1 MTYGFKSHLPHQK
14 HLQMQVLFFYPFF
27 SQELLMKKILLAGYG
42 WFASIPEGQTNNAEL
57 IARALDKTILRAENG
72 EEAEI
77 ISLIVPVIWKEA
89 FAPVEAAIRDNKPDL
104 VLALGTDA
112 RACAMRPEPYGVNW
126 KRGKDAARDGSV
138 TDMDEA
144 ILPGGELFLRGTLPF
159 EEMTLAMLRAG
170 IPAQLGALSDAE
182 EGAPVS
188 KKSTTGLY
196 LCNYMAYRLA
206 HLAKDIP
213 GLQTGFMHVP
223 TQPEYA
229 CAQRL
234 SQDPPALDAPMYASM
249 PLEMMIR
256 GTKEALRACIK

>member
-1 MTYGFKSHLPHQK
+1 
-14 HLQMQVLFFYPFF
+14 
-27 SQELLMKKILLAGYG
+27 MKKILLAGYG

>member
-1 MTYGFKSHLPHQK
+1 
-14 HLQMQVLFFYPFF
+14 
-27 SQELLMKKILLAGYG
+27 MKKILLAGYG

-57 IARALDKTILRAENG
+57 IARALDGEILRSESG
-72 EEAEI
+72 EEAQI

-89 FAPVEAAIRDNKPDL
+89 FAPVESAIRMHKPDL

-126 KRGKDAARDGSV
+126 MRGKDAARDGSI

-144 ILPGGELFLRGTLPF
+144 IVPGGDMFLRGTLPF
-159 EEMTLAMLRAG
+159 EAMTLAMLRAG

-182 EGAPVS
+182 DGAPLE
-188 KKSTTGLY
+188 KKSTTGFY

-206 HLAKDIP
+206 LLAKTIP
-213 GLQTGFMHVP
+213 GLRTGFMHVP

-234 SQDPPALDAPMYASM
+234 SQDPPALDAPMHASM
-249 PLEMMIR
+249 PLDMMIR
-256 GTKEALRACIK
+256 GTREALRACIG